1 MSESTL
7 QSEQVEVVD
16 TLGLAESVPSVQ
28 VQSQS
33 PLNDKHNTHKT
44 RLVGNLPSYRPTPWA
59 IVNYGLDIVDKV
71 SGGRADWFQRFITYI
86 FIGGAAAVVNL
97 IVFSIVLYHI
107 PLPITTVAHNLVAS
121 VLASEISIMANFIPN
136 DYFTFR
142 HLAGH
147 SRTWLA
153 RCARYHLT
161 SIVGSLLTFLIEFGF
176 TTLRHVPA
184 IIAQATAL
192 ILVLIYNFS
201 FHHIFTYRHIKTAVK
216 NA

>member
-1 MSESTL
+1 MSKSTL

-16 TLGLAESVPSVQ
+16 ILELSESTPSVQ

-33 PLNDKHNTHKT
+33 PLNDKHNAHKAQPKGT
-44 RLVGNLPSYRPTPWA
+44 LPSYRPTPWA

-97 IVFSIVLYHI
+97 IVFYVVLYHI
-107 PLPITTVAHNLVAS
+107 PLPISAVAHNLVAS
-121 VLASEISIMANFIPN
+121 ILASEISIMANFIPN

-147 SRTWLA
+147 DRSWLA
-153 RCARYHLT
+153 RCIRYHLT
-161 SIVGSLLTFLIEFGF
+161 SIVGSLLTFLIQFGF

-201 FHHIFTYRHIKTAVK
+201 FHHIFTYRHVKTAVK
-216 NA
+216 GA

>member
-7 QSEQVEVVD
+7 QGEQVEVVD
-16 TLGLAESVPSVQ
+16 ILKLAENAPSVQ
-28 VQSQS
+28 VQS
-33 PLNDKHNTHKT
+33 PLNGTHKA
-44 RLVGNLPSYRPTPWA
+44 RPKSNLPSYRPTPWA
-59 IVNYGLDIVDKV
+59 IVNHGLDIVDNV
-71 SGGRADWFQRFITYI
+71 SGGRADWFQRFITYL
-86 FIGGAAAVVNL
+86 FIGGFAAVVNL
-97 IVFSIVLYHI
+97 VVFYVVLYHL
-107 PLPITTVAHNLVAS
+107 PLPVSAVAHNVIAS

-147 SRTWLA
+147 DRTWQA

-176 TTLRHVPA
+176 TSVGHFPA

-201 FHHIFTYRHIKTAVK
+201 FHHIFTYRHVK
-216 NA
+216 SVVKSA